1 MIATDLPA
9 GLLADGATDA
19 PGIKLLAL
27 VMGLL
32 LIVAAIRAMF
42 GKKKR

>member
-1 MIATDLPA
+1 MIATE
-9 GLLADGATDA
+9 LLAAGASDA
-19 PGIKLLAL
+19 PGVKLLAL

-32 LIVAAIRAMF
+32 LIIAAIRAMF

>member
-1 MIATDLPA
+1 MTATDL
-9 GLLADGATDA
+9 LAEGSTDA

>member
-1 MIATDLPA
+1 MIAIDQ
-9 GLLADGATDA
+9 LASGASDA

-27 VMGLL
+27 VMGIL

>member
-1 MIATDLPA
+1 MIAIDQ
-9 GLLADGATDA
+9 LASGASDA
-19 PGIKLLAL
+19 PGVKLLAL
-27 VMGLL
+27 VMGSL